1 MSGTRLRSL
10 GRRVALLLVAAPLAL
25 RAQQGA
31 ETRVNVTG
39 VVINEANGTPVP
51 GVAIAV
57 KGSAGSAM
65 SGDDGHFNIIV
76 GSLLDTLVAR
86 RIGFAQ
92 ATVPLGGRNAVE
104 IRLHAT
110 AVALSEVVTVGYGT
124 QKRSDI
130 TGSVGSLS
138 AEKIQEK
145 PNTNVTQAL
154 EGQLA
159 GVNVTT
165 VGAGAESQM
174 SIRIRGRASITAS
187 ASPLVIVDGLPYEG
201 ALSEID
207 PNDIASLEVLKDAS
221 STAIYGSR
229 AANGVLLVTT
239 RRGKAG
245 GPPRITYS
253 SYAGTQHIAN
263 LPRPMSGPE
272 FAQFKCDRL
281 SGGTNC
287 SSVLTATEQAN
298 VDAGTYTDWLGL
310 ATRTGDQMQHNLS
323 VSGSQGG
330 ASYYVGGSYLDVN
343 GVARNDNFKRYLLRG
358 NLDIKLRDWLT
369 LGTST
374 NGVYSDRSGI
384 ADDFSAAYF
393 MNPLTNA
400 FDTNGNLTLYPWPED
415 VFWGNPLANSLVID
429 DNTTKRIFSSNYALV
444 TIPWVTGLT
453 YRLNVGG
460 DVARNEV
467 GNFWGRNTQ
476 TGFENG
482 GQALTST
489 SARTNWTAE
498 NIVRYSRTFGPHT
511 VDFTGLYSFEGQNYT
526 VSSLRTEGLPNDV
539 LGYHQPGTALFYF
552 PDESVTERTLRSKMG
567 RLNYNFADR
576 YLATLTERIDCASVF
591 PPGNKCASFPAVALG
606 WNISNEAFYP
616 FKQWVNLLKLRTSYG
631 SNGNQGIAP
640 YSTLP
645 QMDAY
650 PYVDNG
656 ATAPGYRPVSLGRA
670 NVRWETTNALDAGL
684 DFSIRNDRVRG
695 TVDVYSRWTR
705 DLLLNQ
711 IIPLQYGVTHI
722 VNNIGRTK
730 NTGAELEL
738 SSLNATVA
746 GVEWR
751 SDFNISYNRNRIVS
765 LLSNGNDVAN
775 QWFIG
780 MPIDVN
786 YGYKFDGI
794 FQDSAQI
801 ANSAQPRSKPG
812 DVRILDVNR
821 DGTIDVED
829 RTFIGSTEPKYIAG
843 LTNSLTWKGVQ
854 LSAQLQ
860 SVQGITRSNELM
872 GSNLVQAGVR
882 RNTIPHEYWTPE
894 NHTNSYPANNETSNP
909 LSVAFYEDASFIRL
923 RDLTLAWNV
932 PDGYTSRIGADRL
945 RVYLTGRNLW
955 TRTGWHGLDP
965 ELDAQRSI
973 PLEKTYVGGLSV
985 TF

>member
-10 GRRVALLLVAAPLAL
+10 GRLVASLLVTAPLAL
-25 RAQQGA
+25 SAQQGT
-31 ETRVNVTG
+31 ETQVNVTG
-39 VVINEANGTPVP
+39 VVLNDANGTPIP

-57 KGSAGSAM
+57 KGNPRGAM

-76 GSLLDTLVAR
+76 GSLQDTLVAR

-92 ATVPLGGRNAVE
+92 VTVPLDGRNTVE

-130 TGSVGSLS
+130 TGAVGSLS

-154 EGQLA
+154 EGQMA

-165 VGAGAESQM
+165 TGAGAESQM
-174 SIRIRGRASITAS
+174 SIRIRGRSSITAS

-201 ALSEID
+201 SLSEID

-245 GPPRITYS
+245 GPPRLTYS

-263 LPRPMSGPE
+263 LPRPMSGAE

-287 SSVLTATEQAN
+287 ASVLTATEQAN

-330 ASYYVGGSYLDVN
+330 ASYYVGGSYLDAN

-374 NGVYSDRSGI
+374 NLVYSDRSGI

-400 FDTNGNLTLYPWPED
+400 YDANGNLALYPWSED
-415 VFWGNPLANSLVID
+415 VFWGNPLANSLVVD

-444 TIPWVTGLT
+444 TIPWVKGLT

-482 GQALTST
+482 GQARTST

-498 NIVRYSRTFGPHT
+498 NILRYARTFGPHSI
-511 VDFTGLYSFEGQNYT
+511 DFTGLFSAEGQNYT

-539 LGYHQPGTALFYF
+539 LTYHQPGTALFYF
-552 PDESVTERTLRSKMG
+552 PDESVTERTLRSTMA
-567 RLNYNFADR
+567 RANYNFSDR
-576 YLATLTERIDCASVF
+576 YLATLTERRDCASVF
-591 PPGNKCASFPAVALG
+591 PAGNKCALFPAVAVG

-616 FKQWVNLLKLRTSYG
+616 FKDWVNQLKLRTSFG
-631 SNGNQGIAP
+631 SNGNQGITP

-645 QMDAY
+645 QMDSY
-650 PYVDNG
+650 PYVNDG
-656 ATAPGYRPVSLGRA
+656 ATAPGYRPVSLGQA

-684 DFSIRNDRVRG
+684 DFGIRNDRVRG
-695 TVDVYSRWTR
+695 SVDVYSRWTR

-738 SSLNATVA
+738 SSLNATVR

-794 FQDSAQI
+794 FQDAAEIAASAQKT
-801 ANSAQPRSKPG
+801 AKPG

-821 DGTIDVED
+821 DGKIDVND

-843 LTNSLTWKGVQ
+843 FTNSLTWKGVQ

-860 SVQGITRSNELM
+860 SVQGITRSNDLM

-909 LSVAFYEDASFIRL
+909 LSVGFYEDASFIRL
-923 RDLTLAWNV
+923 RDVTLAWNI
-932 PDGYTSRIGADRL
+932 PDAYTSRIGADRL

-955 TRTGWHGLDP
+955 TKTGWHGLDP